1 MGQLYFDPDAF
12 SGLGKSESKRLLKKI
27 EWLWDNRRI
36 VIHHPLRHD
45 LSGFFKRVVGK
56 YRVVYSYDDD
66 SDDMVIRLV
75 GTCDTIYQV
84 AIRKLRQN

>member
-12 SGLGKSESKRLLKKI
+12 SGVGKSEGERILKKI

-56 YRVVYSYDDD
+56 YRVVYSYDDN
-66 SDDMVIRLV
+66 SDNMVIYLV
-75 GTCDTIYQV
+75 GTRDTIYQA
-84 AIRKLRQN
+84 AIRKLQ